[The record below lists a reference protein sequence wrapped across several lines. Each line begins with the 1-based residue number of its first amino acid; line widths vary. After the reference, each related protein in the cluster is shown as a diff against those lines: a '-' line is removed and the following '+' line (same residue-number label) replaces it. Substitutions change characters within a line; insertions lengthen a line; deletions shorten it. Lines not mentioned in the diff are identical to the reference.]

1 MKTTHTPGPWEPLR
15 QGTEIQ
21 SYEGLHEVSA
31 IAENGAH
38 LSICVVSEGH
48 FTNATQNGIDEP
60 EYTISSD
67 EAYSNACLIAAAP
80 ELLEA
85 LENLTDAVQSA
96 TSYADDTAAGKALSI
111 LSGRSGTKW
120 LSDAR
125 AAIAKARGMP

>member
-80 ELLEA
+80 ELLAA
-85 LENLTDAVQSA
+85 LEA
-96 TSYADDTAAGKALSI
+96 I
-111 LSGRSGTKW
+111 TKW
-120 LSDAR
+120 GEVSGFGNSKRSKQWTMFENAR
-125 AAIAKARGMP
+125 SAIAKARGLP